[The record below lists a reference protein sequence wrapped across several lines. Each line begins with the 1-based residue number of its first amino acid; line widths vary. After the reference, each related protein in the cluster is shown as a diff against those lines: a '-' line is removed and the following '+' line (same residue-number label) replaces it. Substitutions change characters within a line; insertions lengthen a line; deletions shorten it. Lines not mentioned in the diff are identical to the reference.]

1 MLYFFCSVLLSIL
14 APHVALP
21 PGIDQLKC
29 VKEKS
34 KAAEGNLADSQIAI
48 TFGTTDEGSGTS
60 LTLNAFIYACSKRV

>member
-1 MLYFFCSVLLSIL
+1 MLHLFCSVILSIL

-34 KAAEGNLADSQIAI
+34 IAAEGSLMDPQTAI
-48 TFGTTDEGSGTS
+48 TFGTTDETCGTLR
-60 LTLNAFIYACSKRV
+60 LTLKA